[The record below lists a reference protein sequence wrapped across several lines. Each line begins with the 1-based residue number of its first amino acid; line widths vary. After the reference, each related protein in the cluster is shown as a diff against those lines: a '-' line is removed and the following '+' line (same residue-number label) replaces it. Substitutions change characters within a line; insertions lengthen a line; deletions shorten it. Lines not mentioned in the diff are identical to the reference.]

1 MKKSEKLLVGGL
13 VLVIVGWLFGPS
25 LLGLVIGSSAQL
37 EARKNS
43 LRRDLATLRKLNRW
57 KDQSL
62 AAPDL
67 KSGSA
72 HRAEEQYRNWIWTL
86 AEEVGG
92 FKELNVAP
100 GSRGGGRRGRGVV
113 PVQVQLTGLASFG
126 DVQRFL
132 FRFYQA
138 DLLHKVV
145 SLRMKSK
152 SQNDEDPQLEVT
164 LVAEGLSLSYAS
176 GRPTERATLFPQTRL
191 LRESDEE
198 TVDVADDPAFSK
210 LIEKEEKNEKK
221 AKKSF
226 LVRVGDQYVEISA
239 SEKVE
244 NDENGAVRWTFA
256 ADGPA
261 RSLETDAIAELV
273 PVADSMEGVTL
284 TDYELKNPFALYD
297 PELTVSGGKIIE
309 VGEAF
314 KLTARVVKGRPGIRP
329 TFEFGEHPEGMT
341 IKTVQ
346 NEDGEYEGR
355 IEWQTEADQGSGSAS
370 LEVFAKIEGRS
381 SRLAGSPASL
391 RWNAKRVVVARNER
405 PRMGSLGSFSVV
417 AGSPV
422 EFTASATDPEDGT
435 LAFALASGAPR
446 GASIDASSGK
456 FRWVPQSPGE
466 FRVTVEVSDSGTPRA
481 KDSQSV
487 TIKVALDSAQFTV
500 LTASVIRDG
509 QPQAWLFD
517 RLKNQRL
524 VLTPKTRFR
533 YGDVEAE
540 VVSIGER
547 AVVFRVGKNDLELA
561 LGDSIQKLKA
571 IATEAETP
579 EKAAA
584 EKPAADKPAAEKP
597 AAEKPAAEKPAADK
611 PAADKPAAEKAGR

>member
-1 MKKSEKLLVGGL
+1 MKNSEKFLVGGL
-13 VLVIVGWLFGPS
+13 LLVIVGWLVGPS
-25 LLGLVIGSSAQL
+25 FIGLVTGSG
-37 EARKNS
+37 ARLDAIEQS
-43 LRRDLATLRKLNRW
+43 LNRDLKTLKKLNKW
-57 KDQSL
+57 KQQSL
-62 AAPDL
+62 AAPE
-67 KSGSA
+67 SGSA

-100 GSRGGGRRGRGVV
+100 ASRGSGRRSRGMV

-152 SQNDEDPQLEVT
+152 SQNNDPQLEVT
-164 LVAEGLSLSYAS
+164 LVAEGLSLPYAS
-176 GRPTERATLFPQTRL
+176 DRPTGRDTLFPQTRL
-191 LRESDEE
+191 VSDSDEE
-198 TVDVADDPAFSK
+198 SVDVANAFGFPV
-210 LIEKEEKNEKK
+210 KE
-221 AKKSF
+221 AF
-226 LVRVGDQYVEISA
+226 RVRVGDQYLDVES
-239 SEKVE
+239 SEKVT
-244 NDENGAVRWTFA
+244 DDKDSAVRWTFA
-256 ADGPA
+256 PDSPVSSVDA
-261 RSLETDAIAELV
+261 DAIAELV
-273 PVADSMEGVTL
+273 PVAESMKTVVPR
-284 TDYELKNPFALYD
+284 DYKLVNPFALY
-297 PELTVSGGKIIE
+297 EATLIVSGRKSIE
-309 VGEAF
+309 VGQAF
-314 KLTARVVKGRPGIRP
+314 ALKARVDGVRPGIRT
-329 TFEFGEHPEGMT
+329 TFEFGKHPEGMT

-346 NEDGEYEGR
+346 NEDGQYEGQ
-355 IEWQTEADQGSGSAS
+355 IDWQTEADQESGSAS

-381 SRLAGSPASL
+381 SRLTGSPASL

-405 PRMGSLGSFSVV
+405 PRMESLGSFSVV

-422 EFTASATDPEDGT
+422 EFTASATDPEDSE

-446 GASIDASSGK
+446 GASIDSSSGK

-500 LTASVIRDG
+500 LTASVVRDG

-579 EKAAA
+579 EKSAA
-584 EKPAADKPAAEKP
+584 EKPAADKPAADKPAADKPAAEKP
-597 AAEKPAAEKPAADK
+597 AAEKPAAEKPAAE
-611 PAADKPAAEKAGR
+611 KPAAEKAGR